1 MENNKKSVYIKKI
14 KNGSHRDIA
23 RAISQIENNI
33 QENEDLIDEIYKYTG
48 NALVIGVTGSPG
60 SGKSTLVD
68 KIIDQELNKDKKVAV
83 LAIDPSSPFSGGA
96 LLGDRIRM
104 QKHSSNPDVFIR
116 SMASRGHLGGIAVA
130 TSDAVKILDAA
141 GYDTIII
148 ETIGV
153 GQTEVEI
160 VELAD
165 IVLLVLAPGMGDD
178 IQAMKAG
185 IMEIGDIFV
194 VNKKDKDG
202 ADKVK
207 MEIDYVLNI
216 KYHDNP
222 EDKNPIKKVSALNND
237 GIKSLV
243 ITIYDYMKKLKKEN
257 KWEIKRKERIEKE
270 LNKIFSKKLQK
281 LLNLHINFSDNIHKW
296 VDKIYRK
303 EEKPYSLINK
313 KINSFIKESEVL

>member
-1 MENNKKSVYIKKI
+1 MENNKKSFYIKKI

-104 QKHSSNPDVFIR
+104 QKHSSNSDVFIR

-222 EDKNPIKKVSALNND
+222 EDKNPIKKVSALNNE

-257 KWEIKRKERIEKE
+257 EWEIKRKERIEKE

-281 LLNLHINFSDNIHKW
+281 LLDLHINFSDNIHKW